1 MKFLLNVFAAA
12 ATAGALFATVSIAF
26 AQNSPGVPGGI
37 LTDEFR
43 LQEHPQLQFA
53 ASAPSNKYQH
63 GAPSQMRKKGDLGDP
78 DGCNLQ
84 CPQGN

>member
-1 MKFLLNVFAAA
+1 MNVLLKTCAVA

-37 LTDEFR
+37 LDDGFH
-43 LQEHPQLQFA
+43 LQEHPQLPFA
-53 ASAPSNKYQH
+53 ASAPSNKFQSDKKS
-63 GAPSQMRKKGDLGDP
+63 AMRKKGDNGDP

-84 CPQGN
+84 CPQDQ